1 MIIDKDLVERVSKK
15 TITDYEPY
23 NTKREGKVL
32 IDTEGI
38 ICMIEDL
45 LLEIDRLDEELNDL
59 KTYYEDRYFYSSDE
73 R

>member
-59 KTYYEDRYFYSSDE
+59 KTYYEDRYDYSSFKE
-73 R
+73 